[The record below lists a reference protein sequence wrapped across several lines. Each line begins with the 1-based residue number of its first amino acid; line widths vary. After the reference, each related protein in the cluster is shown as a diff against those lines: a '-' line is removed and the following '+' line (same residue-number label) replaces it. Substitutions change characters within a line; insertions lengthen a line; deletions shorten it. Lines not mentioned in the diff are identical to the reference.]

1 MQFVRAFP
9 RILQA
14 IWEADLVQG
23 PVQVSKLDVTY
34 SHHCVTLWP
43 PQVGAFVYA
52 IPLAPVDEGCIIC
65 IYLVLTMVWVYSLKF
80 LCAFSE
86 TLTDVTNALVDTD
99 LLIPSYGSISN
110 IPATRPAPTPPTHTN
125 KSLTPIDRYVDDFTS
140 AVQGGADI
148 QH

>member
-1 MQFVRAFP
+1 M
-9 RILQA
+9 
-14 IWEADLVQG
+14 
-23 PVQVSKLDVTY
+23 
-34 SHHCVTLWP
+34 
-43 PQVGAFVYA
+43 YA

-99 LLIPSYGSISN
+99 LLILSYGSISN
-110 IPATRPAPTPPTHTN
+110 IPATRPAPTPHTHTN
-125 KSLTPIDRYVDDFTS
+125 KSLTHIDRYVDDFTS
-140 AVQGGADI
+140 AVQGGPDI